1 MGETGGFWEC
11 LGMERA
17 LGGTGGVGVLGG
29 GRRGADGGGGL
40 PCRMTQACHRKCVP
54 PHYKEAELS
63 KGESVCLD
71 RCVAK
76 YLEVH
81 ERMGKKLTELSL
93 QDEELLK
100 RMQQGTGTA

>member
-1 MGETGGFWEC
+1 MGDPAPCGAQGTRVG
-11 LGMERA
+11 RA
-17 LGGTGGVGVLGG
+17 P
-29 GRRGADGGGGL
+29 A
-40 PCRMTQACHRKCVP
+40 PPPRMTQACHRKCVP
-54 PHYKEAELS
+54 PHYKDPELS

-76 YLEVH
+76 YLDVH